1 MKPELRCFLNR
12 NTTAKSTDISFPPF
26 SLNCHL
32 DRSLHFR
39 TEGEA
44 QWRDLVSLR
53 QEKNSRYLK
62 GRTVLGNKC
71 GGRGRPPHIGMPAPH
86 IDEC

>member
-32 DRSLHFR
+32 DRSLPFR

-44 QWRDLVSLR
+44 QWRDLLSLPR
-53 QEKNSRYLK
+53 KRSFFATIMTGANEF
-62 GRTVLGNKC
+62 GE
-71 GGRGRPPHIGMPAPH
+71 RGRPPHMPARPT
-86 IDEC
+86 